1 MVEVRCGKRIR
12 YSFVA
17 WLAGQAA
24 LGLLVFFMSL
34 FGGSHAGLSQSLA
47 ITATYLMFSLVVGIP
62 GWILI
67 GLPVALFW
75 PAAQLRKLPYY
86 VVLLIGIAAGPM
98 IVLLVLGCDA
108 LAHGERISGYLPN
121 SGIFFICAA
130 IVAPVCCL
138 VYKLL
143 LRLRPIP
150 TLSASPIKELEHGS
164 F

>member
-1 MVEVRCGKRIR
+1 MVEVRRSKRIR

-24 LGLLVFFMSL
+24 LGLIVFFMSV

-47 ITATYLMFSLVVGIP
+47 ITATYLMFSLVIGIP

-75 PAAQLRKLPYY
+75 PAAQLQKVPYY
-86 VVLLIGIAAGPM
+86 AVMLIGIAGGPM
-98 IVLLVLGCDA
+98 IVFLVLGCDA
-108 LAHGERISGYLPN
+108 LAHGEPFSGYLAN
-121 SGIFFICAA
+121 SGLFFICAA

-143 LRLRPIP
+143 LRLKPIP
-150 TLSASPIKELEHGS
+150 ALSASPIKEVERGS